1 MSFSILFFWFS
12 QVLSSYEAK
21 TMRLKR
27 TTIQSKFKDKLKQ
40 WRLIKDGNF
49 CSTFRYLAWPDPNG
63 LVLTQPDKK

>member
-12 QVLSSYEAK
+12 QVLSSCEAK

-40 WRLIKDGNF
+40 WRLTKDGNF
-49 CSTFRYLAWPDPNG
+49 CPTLRYPTWPNPNG
-63 LVLTQPDKK
+63 LGFTQPNKE